1 MPVNEDNGRRHSKA
15 LVPVLITDPVIRA
28 KREIE
33 NGFAQLAAVEDMVEF
48 WRDPE
53 RKPFRL
59 RPSQVFTL
67 HRYALDGISAF
78 AGNTRPGPVEIQHSK
93 HVPPGAH
100 LVHELIEEMCDYVNA
115 HFETAS
121 PLHLASYVMWRLN
134 WIHPFDDGNGRTSRA
149 ISYLVLC
156 CRLGMGALPG
166 SRTIPDL
173 IVENRLPYFEAIES
187 ADAAWKE
194 NRIAVDVME
203 ALLGRLL
210 IDQLNSSRA

>member
-1 MPVNEDNGRRHSKA
+1 LPKNEEGERRHSKA
-15 LVPVLITDPVIRA
+15 SVPVLITDSIARA

-33 NGFAQLAAVEDMVEF
+33 NGFAQLAAAEEMVEY

-53 RKPFRL
+53 RRPFRL
-59 RPSQVFTL
+59 RPSHVFSL

-78 AGNTRPGPVEIQHSK
+78 AGNARPGPVEIEKSK

-100 LVHELIEEMCDYVNA
+100 LVHELIEEMCDYVND
-115 HFETAS
+115 HFERSS

-156 CRLGMGALPG
+156 CRLGMGPLPG
-166 SRTIPDL
+166 TRTIPDL
-173 IVENRLPYFEAIES
+173 IVENRTPYFDAIE
-187 ADAAWKE
+187 AATRHGKQIKSMFRSW
-194 NRIAVDVME
+194 NRCLVDC
-203 ALLGRLL
+203 
-210 IDQLNSSRA
+210 